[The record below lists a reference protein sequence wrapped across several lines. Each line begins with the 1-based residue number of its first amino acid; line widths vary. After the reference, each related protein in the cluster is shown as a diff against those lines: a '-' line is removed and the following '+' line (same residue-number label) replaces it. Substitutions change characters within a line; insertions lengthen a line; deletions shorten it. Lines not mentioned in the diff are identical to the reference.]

1 MRFFMEK
8 YKLGDIVECTVSGMQ
23 KYGIFVNVD
32 NSKYTGLIHISEI
45 SYNFVKNLTDYVH
58 VGNKINAKIIDVD
71 EKNKKLKLTIK
82 DFDYHIDKGKKQ
94 EINEV
99 GDGFAP
105 IKENLDSWIE
115 DKYKEITGE

>member
-1 MRFFMEK
+1 MEK